1 MLYLVV
7 PTITSLIT
15 PSLMARGALRT
26 PGPLMDETTF
36 DDRAAREGETYVP
49 APPAPAGALMDM
61 SYRYD
66 VGAAIC
72 ASACACACAFACASS
87 HVRMRVS
94 VPGSAIEARIASVV
108 DAEPANTKGAA
119 KCSRIFAENFARIK
133 MPAEEGT
140 QHCIPRHNHSLRVP

>member
-1 MLYLVV
+1 MCMLFRLC
-7 PTITSLIT
+7 IL
-15 PSLMARGALRT
+15 
-26 PGPLMDETTF
+26 
-36 DDRAAREGETYVP
+36 
-49 APPAPAGALMDM
+49 
-61 SYRYD
+61 
-66 VGAAIC
+66 
-72 ASACACACAFACASS
+72 AFACASS
-87 HVRMRVS
+87 HVYMRVC